1 MKKLLICVSA
11 LGVMSFTANEVHKNY
26 LLSETINEL
35 EDLQEWIQEDMNNGN
50 IKEAM
55 GILYLY
61 KFRKC
66 EKNITKFVDENE

>member
-1 MKKLLICVSA
+1 MKKLLICVGA

-35 EDLQEWIQEDMNNGN
+35 EDLQEWIQEDMYNGN

-55 GILYLY
+55 GVLYLY

-66 EKNITKFVDENE
+66 EKNLKKFVEENE